1 MLDNFTCVRDEQ
13 KRQLYVALTRAKDNL
28 YIHLNTT
35 LFDGIRAE
43 GLVRTD
49 DYKTYQEPQ
58 DMILVLTHK
67 DVNLES
73 AKYGQRVISTLVAGD
88 RLEIEGKK
96 LTSGGR
102 FVMYLSNAFVSDYEN
117 LVRNGYMTDNV
128 EVNMVVYWKN
138 ADMNKELMI
147 VLPEIHLV
155 KKAGSPEQTGGTPRL
170 QPVLGKDDKT
180 GQDIVHDDLYS
191 KGDKLG

>member
-1 MLDNFTCVRDEQ
+1 MT
-13 KRQLYVALTRAKDNL
+13 
-28 YIHLNTT
+28 
-35 LFDGIRAE
+35 
-43 GLVRTD
+43 
-49 DYKTYQEPQ
+49 
-58 DMILVLTHK
+58 LVLTHK

-73 AKYGQRVISTLVAGD
+73 AKYGQGVISTLVAGD

-128 EVNMVVYWKN
+128 KVNMVVYWKN

-170 QPVLGKDDKT
+170 QPVLGEDNKT